1 MPAGLSHHDKS
12 DGTGM
17 MGLSRGFDPVST
29 NGKRL
34 TPREH
39 VQLLVVGAGPAGCA
53 AALEA
58 AGLRLKV
65 VLVDE
70 NPVDPASMG
79 LEVPFHYGGR
89 VTGAVRNR
97 NAMTEA
103 IVANDPAL
111 SEAFEAGVDVRLGVA
126 VWSLVTPRP
135 GVSWVEQRAA
145 GLTDGEKSW
154 FCGFD
159 AAILATGR
167 RDVGVPFPGWNLP
180 GVMGATAAYHLLR
193 RYDAL
198 EGQTF
203 VILGSGAEATVLAE
217 ALRSAG
223 RTVAAIVEAAS
234 EPIDSAGC
242 AGLAALGVKILAG
255 AMVRRALGRDSVE
268 GASIVRLDDAQ
279 NEVTTACDT
288 IVLATGGA
296 PVIELFDIVGA
307 AIVFRSESGGH
318 VPLVDA
324 DGRTTEPMLFGAG
337 DCLGIKDDHPDAAA
351 AEGVRAARAAAAAL
365 AAGSDAD
372 WPKPLIEARPAEQAS
387 SRLLWARAARS
398 VAEADTHI
406 CQCEEVSLADL
417 LGVRPPRYLGR
428 DQPAQ
433 QARDLTSLANE
444 GRINQ
449 DQVKRLTRA
458 GMGPCQGRRCREQ
471 IGAALAEATGVA
483 LSAIPLPS
491 YRAPVR
497 PLPLAAFADESEQPA
512 MAEHWDTWFGI
523 ESQWIPFWEPLPAM
537 DEETG
542 R

>member
-1 MPAGLSHHDKS
+1 
-12 DGTGM
+12 
-17 MGLSRGFDPVST
+17 LSRGFDPVST
-29 NGKRL
+29 NGKRFA
-34 TPREH
+34 TRER

-58 AGLRLKV
+58 ARLGLKV
-65 VLVDE
+65 KLVDE
-70 NPVDPASMG
+70 NPLDPALMG
-79 LEVPFHYGGR
+79 LEVPFHFGGR
-89 VTGAVRNR
+89 MTGAVRNR
-97 NAMTEA
+97 NAITQA
-103 IVANDPAL
+103 IVANAPAL
-111 SEAFEAGVDVRLGVA
+111 GEAFEAGVDVRLGVA
-126 VWSLVTPRP
+126 VWSLVAPRP
-135 GVSWVEQRAA
+135 GLVWVGRRAA
-145 GLTDGEKSW
+145 GLTDGAESW
-154 FCGFD
+154 FLGFD

-167 RDVGVPFPGWNLP
+167 RDVGVAVPGWSLP

-234 EPIDSAGC
+234 EPVDSAGC
-242 AGLAALGVKILAG
+242 ARLAESGVKILAG

-279 NEVTTACDT
+279 NEATIACDT
-288 IVLATGGA
+288 IVLAIGAA
-296 PVIELFDIVGA
+296 PVIELFDIAGA

-324 DGRTTEPMLFGAG
+324 DGRTTEPMLFAAG
-337 DCLGIKDDHPDAAA
+337 DCLGIKDDPPAAAA

-372 WPKPLIEARPAEQAS
+372 WPKPLIEARQAEQAPS
-387 SRLLWARAARS
+387 PRLLWVRASRS

-417 LGVRPPRYLGR
+417 LGVRPPGYLRR

-433 QARDLTSLANE
+433 QARDLASLADE
-444 GRINQ
+444 ARINQ

-471 IGAALAEATGVA
+471 IGAALAEATDVA

-497 PLPLAAFADESEQPA
+497 PLPLAAFADESEEPA

-523 ESQWIPFWEPLPAM
+523 VSQWIPFWEPLPAT

>member
-1 MPAGLSHHDKS
+1 
-12 DGTGM
+12 M
-17 MGLSRGFDPVST
+17 MHLSRGFDPVST

-34 TPREH
+34 TPRGH
-39 VQLLVVGAGPAGCA
+39 VQLLVVGAGPAGSA
-53 AALEA
+53 AAIEA
-58 AGLRLKV
+58 ARLGLKV
-65 VLVDE
+65 MLVDE

-79 LEVPFHYGGR
+79 LEVPFHFGGR
-89 VTGAVRNR
+89 MTGAVRNR

-126 VWSLVTPRP
+126 VWGLIAPRP
-135 GVSWVEQRAA
+135 GVAWVGRRAA
-145 GLTDGEKSW
+145 GLTDGAESW

-167 RDVGVPFPGWNLP
+167 RDVGVAFPGWNLP

-203 VILGSGAEATVLAE
+203 VILGSGTEATALAE
-217 ALRSAG
+217 ALRSAE
-223 RTVAAIVEAAS
+223 RTVAAIVEAAR
-234 EPIDSAGC
+234 EAVDAAGC
-242 AGLAALGVKILAG
+242 ARLAASGIKILAG
-255 AMVRRALGRDSVE
+255 AMIRQGLGRNGVE
-268 GASIVRLDDAQ
+268 AASIIGLDDAQ
-279 NEVTTACDT
+279 SETAVVCDT
-288 IVLATGGA
+288 IVLAPGA
-296 PVIELFDIVGA
+296 APAIELFDIAGA

-318 VPLVDA
+318 VPLVDV

-337 DCLGIKDDHPDAAA
+337 DCLGIKDDPPDAAA
-351 AEGVRAARAAAAAL
+351 AEGVRAARAAAGAL
-365 AAGSDAD
+365 AAGPDAD
-372 WPKPLIEARPAEQAS
+372 WPKPVIEARPAEQAPS
-387 SRLLWARAARS
+387 PRLLWATAARS
-398 VAEADTHI
+398 VAEADTHV

-417 LGVRPPRYLGR
+417 LGVRPPRYLRR

-433 QARDLTSLANE
+433 QARDLASLANE

-458 GMGPCQGRRCREQ
+458 GMGACQGRRCREQ
-471 IGAALAEATGVA
+471 VGAALAEATGVA

-497 PLPLAAFADESEQPA
+497 PLPLAAFADESEQQA
-512 MAEHWDTWFGI
+512 IAEHWDTWFGI
-523 ESQWIPFWEPLPAM
+523 ESQWIPFWEALPAM
-537 DEETG
+537 DEEGG

>member
-1 MPAGLSHHDKS
+1 
-12 DGTGM
+12 M

-34 TPREH
+34 TSREH

-58 AGLRLKV
+58 AGLGLKV

>member
-1 MPAGLSHHDKS
+1 M
-12 DGTGM
+12 
-17 MGLSRGFDPVST
+17 SRGFDPVST

-34 TPREH
+34 TPRER

-58 AGLRLKV
+58 ARLGLEV
-65 VLVDE
+65 ALVDE
-70 NPVDPASMG
+70 NPLDPALMG
-79 LEVPFHYGGR
+79 LEVPFHFGGR
-89 VTGAVRNR
+89 MTGAVRNR
-97 NAMTEA
+97 NSMTEA

-111 SEAFEAGVDVRLGVA
+111 GEAFEAGVDVRLGVA
-126 VWSLVTPRP
+126 VWSLVAPRP
-135 GVSWVEQRAA
+135 GVAWVGRRAA
-145 GLTDGEKSW
+145 GLTDGAESW

-167 RDVGVPFPGWNLP
+167 RDVGVAFPGWNLP
-180 GVMGATAAYHLLR
+180 GVMGATAAHHLLR

-198 EGQTF
+198 EGRTF
-203 VILGSGAEATVLAE
+203 VILGSGAEATALAE

-223 RTVAAIVEAAS
+223 RTVAAIVEAAR
-234 EPIDSAGC
+234 EAIDSAGC
-242 AGLAALGVKILAG
+242 ARLAASGVEILAG
-255 AMVRRALGRDSVE
+255 AMIRRALGRDGVE

-279 NEVTTACDT
+279 SETTIACDT
-288 IVLATGGA
+288 IVLATGAA
-296 PVIELFDIVGA
+296 PAIELFDIAGA

-337 DCLGIKDDHPDAAA
+337 DCIGIKADPPDAAA
-351 AEGVRAARAAAAAL
+351 AEGVRAARAAATAL
-365 AAGSDAD
+365 AAGPDAD
-372 WPKPLIEARPAEQAS
+372 WTKPVERTRPAEQAPS
-387 SRLLWARAARS
+387 PRLLWARAARS
-398 VAEADTHI
+398 VAEADTHV
-406 CQCEEVSLADL
+406 CQCEEVSLDDL
-417 LGVRPPRYLGR
+417 LGVRPPRYLRR

-433 QARDLTSLANE
+433 RARDLASLANE

-471 IGAALAEATGVA
+471 VGAALAEATGVA

-512 MAEHWDTWFGI
+512 IAEHWDTWFGI
-523 ESQWIPFWEPLPAM
+523 ESQWIPFWEPLPAI
-537 DEETG
+537 DEESG

>member
-1 MPAGLSHHDKS
+1 M
-12 DGTGM
+12 
-17 MGLSRGFDPVST
+17 SRGFDPVST
-29 NGKRL
+29 SGKRL
-34 TPREH
+34 TARER

-58 AGLRLKV
+58 ARLGLEV
-65 VLVDE
+65 ALVDE
-70 NPVDPASMG
+70 NPLDPALMG
-79 LEVPFHYGGR
+79 LEVPFHFGGR
-89 VTGAVRNR
+89 MTGAVRNR

-111 SEAFEAGVDVRLGVA
+111 GEAFEAGVDVRLGVA
-126 VWSLVTPRP
+126 VWSLVAPRP
-135 GVSWVEQRAA
+135 GVAWVGRRAA
-145 GLTDGEKSW
+145 GLTDGAESW

-167 RDVGVPFPGWNLP
+167 RDVGVAFPGWNLP
-180 GVMGATAAYHLLR
+180 GVVGATAAHHLLR

-198 EGQTF
+198 EGRTF
-203 VILGSGAEATVLAE
+203 VILGSGTEATALAE

-223 RTVAAIVEAAS
+223 RAVAAIVEAAR
-234 EPIDSAGC
+234 EAIDSDGC
-242 AGLAALGVKILAG
+242 ARLAASGVEILAG
-255 AMVRRALGRDSVE
+255 AMIRRALGRDGVE

-279 NEVTTACDT
+279 SETTIACDT
-288 IVLATGGA
+288 IVLATGAA
-296 PVIELFDIVGA
+296 PAIELFDIAGA

-324 DGRTTEPMLFGAG
+324 DGRTTEQMIFDAG
-337 DCLGIKDDHPDAAA
+337 DCIGIKPDPADAAA
-351 AEGVRAARAAAAAL
+351 AEGVRAARAAGTAL
-365 AAGSDAD
+365 AAGPDAD
-372 WPKPLIEARPAEQAS
+372 WTKPIEAERPAEQAPS
-387 SRLLWARAARS
+387 PRLLWARAARS
-398 VAEADTHI
+398 VADADTHV
-406 CQCEEVSLADL
+406 CQCEEVSLDDL
-417 LGVRPPRYLGR
+417 LGVRPPRYLRR

-433 QARDLTSLANE
+433 RARDLASLANE

-512 MAEHWDTWFGI
+512 IAEHWDTWFGI
-523 ESQWIPFWEPLPAM
+523 ESQWIPFWEPLPAT
-537 DEETG
+537 DEEGG

>member
-1 MPAGLSHHDKS
+1 
-12 DGTGM
+12 
-17 MGLSRGFDPVST
+17 LSRGFDPVST

-34 TPREH
+34 TPRES
-39 VQLLVVGAGPAGCA
+39 VQLLVVGAGPAGCT

-58 AGLRLKV
+58 ARLGLKTI
-65 VLVDE
+65 LVDE
-70 NPVDPASMG
+70 NPLDPASMG
-79 LEVPFHYGGR
+79 LEVPFHFGGR
-89 VTGAVRNR
+89 MTGAVRNR

-103 IVANDPAL
+103 IVANDAAL
-111 SEAFEAGVDVRLGVA
+111 GEAFEAGVDVRLGVA
-126 VWSLVTPRP
+126 VWTLVAPRP
-135 GVSWVEQRAA
+135 GVSWVGRRAA
-145 GLTDGEKSW
+145 GLTDGAETW

-167 RDVGVPFPGWNLP
+167 RDVGVAFPGWNLP

-198 EGQTF
+198 EGQSF
-203 VILGSGAEATVLAE
+203 VVLGSGAEATALAE

-223 RTVAAIVEAAS
+223 RMVAAIVEAAR
-234 EPIDSAGC
+234 EPVDSAGC
-242 AGLAALGVKILAG
+242 ARLAASSVKILAG
-255 AMVRRALGRDSVE
+255 SMIRRALGRDGVE
-268 GASIVRLDDAQ
+268 GASIIRLDDAQ
-279 NEVTTACDT
+279 SETTIPCDT
-288 IVLATGGA
+288 IVLAIGAA
-296 PVIELFDIVGA
+296 PVIELFDIAGA

-318 VPLVDA
+318 IPLVDA

-337 DCLGIKDDHPDAAA
+337 DCIGIKADSSDAAA
-351 AEGVRAARAAAAAL
+351 IEGVRAARAVAAAL
-365 AAGSDAD
+365 AAGPDAD
-372 WPKPLIEARPAEQAS
+372 WAKPVTDARLAEQAPS
-387 SRLLWARAARS
+387 PRLLWARAACS
-398 VAEADTHI
+398 VAEADTYV
-406 CQCEEVSLADL
+406 CQCEEVSLDDL
-417 LGVRPPRYLGR
+417 LGVRPPRYLNR

-433 QARDLTSLANE
+433 RARDLASLASE

-483 LSAIPLPS
+483 ISAIPLPS

-512 MAEHWDTWFGI
+512 IAEHWDTWFGI
-523 ESQWIPFWEPLPAM
+523 ESQWIPFWEPLPAV
-537 DEETG
+537 DEESG

>member
-1 MPAGLSHHDKS
+1 VV
-12 DGTGM
+12 
-17 MGLSRGFDPVST
+17 SRGFDPVST

-34 TPREH
+34 TPRER
-39 VQLLVVGAGPAGCA
+39 VQLLVVGAGPVGCA

-58 AGLRLKV
+58 ARLGLEV
-65 VLVDE
+65 ALVDE
-70 NPVDPASMG
+70 NPLDPGSMG
-79 LEVPFHYGGR
+79 LEVPFHFGGR
-89 VTGAVRNR
+89 MTGAVRNR

-111 SEAFEAGVDVRLGVA
+111 GEAFEAGVDVRLGVA
-126 VWSLVTPRP
+126 VWGLVAPRP
-135 GVSWVEQRAA
+135 GVAWVGRRAA
-145 GLTDGEKSW
+145 GLADGQESW

-167 RDVGVPFPGWNLP
+167 RDVGVAFPGWNLP

-193 RYDAL
+193 RYGAL
-198 EGQTF
+198 EGRTF
-203 VILGSGAEATVLAE
+203 VILGSGAQATGLAE
-217 ALRSAG
+217 ALLSAG
-223 RTVAAIVEAAS
+223 RTVAAIVEAAR

-242 AGLAALGVKILAG
+242 ARLAASGVKILAG
-255 AMVRRALGRDSVE
+255 AMIRRALGRDGVE
-268 GASIVRLDDAQ
+268 GASIVHFDDAQ
-279 NEVTTACDT
+279 NEPTIACDT
-288 IVLATGGA
+288 IVLATGAA
-296 PVIELFDIVGA
+296 PAIELFDIAGA
-307 AIVFRSESGGH
+307 EIVFRSESGGH

-324 DGRTTEPMLFGAG
+324 DGRTTEPMLFAAG
-337 DCLGIKDDHPDAAA
+337 DCIGIKSNPPDAAA

-365 AAGSDAD
+365 AAGLDAD
-372 WPKPLIEARPAEQAS
+372 WTKPVTEANPAEQAPS
-387 SRLLWARAARS
+387 PRLLWARAARF
-398 VAEADTHI
+398 VAEADTHV
-406 CQCEEVSLADL
+406 CQCEEVSLDDL
-417 LGVRPPRYLGR
+417 LGVRPPRYLNR
-428 DQPAQ
+428 DRPAQ
-433 QARDLTSLANE
+433 RARDLASLANE

-512 MAEHWDTWFGI
+512 IAEHWDTWFGI
-523 ESQWIPFWEPLPAM
+523 ESQWIPFWESLPAM
-537 DEETG
+537 DEESG